1 MPHPN
6 PVDNGRQA
14 TITEP
19 AKPVSPLAKPAAC
32 GGVVL
37 ASLASRSAAPLSAQE
52 ECALKPKDEFKEC
65 PTCPVM
71 VVVPSGSFTM
81 GSPASEPERSSDE
94 GPQHQVTIG
103 KAFAVGK
110 FAVTFEERDAC
121 VAGGGC
127 NGYRPEDQGWGRGK
141 QPVINVSWNDAKAY
155 IAWLSNKTGKTYRLL
170 SESEW
175 EYTARA
181 GTATPFWWGSSIST
195 SQANYDGD
203 YTYNNGPKGEDRQ
216 RTVPVDSFAANPF
229 GLYNVHGNVY
239 QWVEDCYHDSYAGAP
254 VDGTAVTTG
263 DCSRRVLRGGSWYLN
278 PRILRAANRFWLDP
292 DYRNGSDGFRLA
304 RTLNP

>member
-1 MPHPN
+1 MAVRTKPIHHFCRRDCALMPCRREIGAVLLAIGTVIWISMPHPN

-110 FAVTFEERDAC
+110 FAVTFEEWDAC

-181 GTATPFWWGSSIST
+181 GRRRRFVGLIDFNEP
-195 SQANYDGD
+195 
-203 YTYNNGPKGEDRQ
+203 GE
-216 RTVPVDSFAANPF
+216 
-229 GLYNVHGNVY
+229 L
-239 QWVEDCYHDSYAGAP
+239 
-254 VDGTAVTTG
+254 
-263 DCSRRVLRGGSWYLN
+263 
-278 PRILRAANRFWLDP
+278 
-292 DYRNGSDGFRLA
+292 
-304 RTLNP
+304 